1 MSTVVSTEEGQT
13 SQEPTI
19 LRLKGDKVTIPI
31 KYPRYL
37 PVWEKSVTAPPL
49 EEDKNFVDAGSRG
62 TPDKRHLL
70 HSDAKVRRLTPRF
83 GTEIRNIQLSA
94 LTNEGL
100 DDLALLAAERGVLVF
115 RNQDFKDIPIER
127 QAEIVRHFGRLHVH
141 PTEAH
146 PEGYPSFRVV
156 YRDPEDPTVTANLRF
171 GGASDRAKPVTSTLF
186 HVDHS
191 AEVQPP
197 GVTFFWALEIPE
209 TGGDTIFSSQIGA
222 YEALSDDF
230 KRRLEGLE
238 VLHDNTAQIENS
250 RKAGGPVRYEPVK
263 VVHPLVRT
271 HPVTGKKG
279 IFIHGFSQRIVGWK
293 KEESDYLLGFLND
306 LIVKSVDLQV
316 RVSYEEDT
324 VVVWDNRTLSHS
336 AIHDWEGSERR
347 HMIRVAAH
355 GDTPK

>member
-1 MSTVVSTEEGQT
+1 MSTTTTTTER
-13 SQEPTI
+13 EPDAHESTI
-19 LRLKGDKVTIPI
+19 LRLKGDKATNAI

-37 PVWEKSVTAPPL
+37 PVWEK
-49 EEDKNFVDAGSRG
+49 
-62 TPDKRHLL
+62 H
-70 HSDAKVRRLTPRF
+70 AKVKKLTPRF
-83 GTEIRNIQLSA
+83 GTELRNVQLSA
-94 LTNEGL
+94 LTHRGL

-115 RNQDFKDIPIER
+115 RNQDFKNIPIER

-156 YRDPEDPTVTANLRF
+156 YRDPEDPTVTANLRY
-171 GGASDRAKPVTSTLF
+171 GTSDKAKPVSSTLF

-191 AEVQPP
+191 AELQPP

-209 TGGDTIFSSQIGA
+209 TGGDTIFSSQVGA

-230 KRRLEGLE
+230 KKRLGGLL

-263 VVHPLVRT
+263 VTHPLIRT
-271 HPVTGKKG
+271 HPVTGKRG

-293 KEESDYLLGFLND
+293 KEESDYLLAFLND
-306 LIVKSVDLQV
+306 LIVKSVDIQV

-324 VVVWDNRTLSHS
+324 VVVWDNRILSHS
-336 AIHDWEGSERR
+336 AIHDWEG
-347 HMIRVAAH
+347 
-355 GDTPK
+355 TLT